1 MNLEE
6 ILAQL
11 REIDSNLTAEEQTQA
26 RRHLLDEVFAST
38 SIDLAA
44 MSAAVREKGGAVDPT
59 NADISEEALAEFG
72 LLSEVS
78 DAVNT
83 RIAAIEEQRAKEQ
96 RAAHAA
102 KLAEKIA
109 ATKALDAAPAGGGG
123 GGGGAPVT
131 ASGGSRGPSA
141 GGPAR
146 REHVIMVA
154 ASDLPNHFSG
164 QTIADGRA
172 LTAAAIARARS
183 LARSGSGQRVPL
195 VSLQRQ
201 APDTHLV
208 TDEIRDWE
216 RLNTAADES
225 RLPGGSLAA
234 SMLKRQS
241 LTASTPIPGG
251 PFGGYA
257 WCAPME
263 LREEYCP
270 VDGSLDAMLDIP
282 TLVTTRGGVM
292 FPRTP
297 DFSALYEPFCFSD
310 DDVQLGYDLQKP
322 CVSLPCPDGWDE
334 FKLEGCSFCLET
346 GILQARIE
354 PLTVQ
359 RAITELTIA
368 HQRHANRMR
377 IQSIV
382 DQIGGMSGGHT
393 DLTEWGNH
401 GPGLIESLLSF
412 VELQAEHIRTRRRL
426 ALNTTLEA
434 IFPRFALG
442 VLRADLS
449 KKNAIAGRWAASEQD
464 VINYLLTRGIRP
476 QFVWDWQDEEL
487 SSDATPTQWPDQM
500 SFVIYQAGAFVAIT
514 GPSVQIEMVHDK
526 ALLQA
531 NREIRLF
538 SEDTTTI
545 AYRCGAAKSY
555 TVPLCPTGVSGGQ
568 EVITCSPGG
577 GDGGGEGQAQ
587 AQTTVINELVAA
599 LQQMLATAQS
609 PQLAAVGAPVAAAGA
624 GQGAAAPQQAA
635 VAEPLL
641 EAAVATP
648 VASAGA
654 SVTAPSTAAQNGAG
668 SRGSRSSKGSK

>member
-11 REIDSNLTAEEQTQA
+11 REIDPELSQDEQAQA
-26 RRHLLDEVFAST
+26 RKHLLDEVFAS
-38 SIDLAA
+38 SSVDLAA
-44 MSAAVREKGGAVDPT
+44 LSAAVIAKGGAVDPDS
-59 NADISEEALAEFG
+59 ADISEEALTEFG
-72 LLSEVS
+72 LLVEVS

-83 RIAAIEEQRAKEQ
+83 RVAAIEDQRAKEQ
-96 RAAHAA
+96 RAQHAV

-109 ATKALDAAPAGGGG
+109 ATKMLDQSNPQGGIGKT
-123 GGGGAPVT
+123 PVA

-146 REHVIMVA
+146 REVVAMVA

-172 LTAAAIARARS
+172 LTAAAISRARS

-201 APDTHLV
+201 VPETHLI

-216 RLNTAADES
+216 RLNTVADES

-234 SMLKRQS
+234 SMAKRQS
-241 LTASTPIPGG
+241 LTASTPIPGA

-270 VDGSLDAMLDIP
+270 VDGSLDAMLDLP

-292 FPRTP
+292 FPATP

-310 DDVQLGYDLQKP
+310 DDVSLGYELEKP

-346 GILQARIE
+346 GILQARVE

-368 HQRHANRMR
+368 HQRHLNRMR

-382 DQIGGMSGGHT
+382 DQVGGMSGGHT

-401 GPGLIESLLSF
+401 GPGLIESVLSF

-426 ALNTTLEA
+426 AVNTTLEA
-434 IFPRFALG
+434 VFPRYALG
-442 VLRADLS
+442 VLRADLA
-449 KKNAIAGRWAASEQD
+449 KKNAIEGRWSASEQD

-476 QFVWDWQDEEL
+476 QFVWDWQDEEMA
-487 SSDATPTQWPDQM
+487 SDATPTQWPSQM
-500 SFVIYQAGAFVAIT
+500 SFLLYQAGAFLAIT

-526 ALLQA
+526 TLLQA

-538 SEDTTTI
+538 AEDTHTV

-555 TVPLCPTGVSGGQ
+555 TVPLCPNGVSGGQ
-568 EVITCSPGG
+568 EVITCSSGG
-577 GDGGGEGQAQ
+577 GGGETAPEPE
-587 AQTTVINELVAA
+587 TFSERRLVAA
-599 LQQMLATAQS
+599 LQQAFAGS
-609 PQLAAVGAPVAAAGA
+609 GAPAPQTQQPLFEAAAS
-624 GQGAAAPQQAA
+624 
-635 VAEPLL
+635 
-641 EAAVATP
+641 TP
-648 VASAGA
+648 VASVGA
-654 SVTAPSTAAQNGAG
+654 SVTTPSSTNAPSD
-668 SRGSRSSKGSK
+668 SSTGTKGPRTSKNAK

>member
-11 REIDSNLTAEEQTQA
+11 REIDSELSADEQRQA
-26 RRHLLDEVFAST
+26 RSHLLTEVFSSN

-44 MSAAVREKGGAVDPT
+44 LRAAVVAKGSVVDAD
-59 NADISEEALAEFG
+59 NADISEEALAEFN
-72 LLSEVS
+72 LVSEVA
-78 DAVNT
+78 DAINLRVE
-83 RIAAIEEQRAKEQ
+83 AIEEQRKKEE
-96 RAAHAA
+96 RAQHAA

-109 ATKALDAAPAGGGG
+109 ATKALDAAPAGGT
-123 GGGGAPVT
+123 GGAPVT
-131 ASGGSRGPSA
+131 ASGASRGPSA

-146 REHVIMVA
+146 REHVVMVA

-225 RLPGGSLAA
+225 KLPGGSLAA
-234 SMLKRQS
+234 AMAKRQG
-241 LTASTPIPGG
+241 LTASTPIPGA

-263 LREEYCP
+263 IREEYCP

-346 GILQARIE
+346 GILQARVE

-368 HQRHANRMR
+368 HQRHLNRMR

-426 ALNTTLEA
+426 AVNTTLEA

-449 KKNAIAGRWAASEQD
+449 KKNAIEGRWAASEQD

-476 QFVWDWQDEEL
+476 QFVWDWQDEEM
-487 SSDATPTQWPDQM
+487 SSDATPTQWPAQM
-500 SFVIYQAGAFVAIT
+500 SFVIYQAGAFLAIT

-538 SEDTTTI
+538 AEDTSAV

-555 TVPLCPTGVSGGQ
+555 TVPLCPNGVSGGQ

-577 GDGGGEGQAQ
+577 GDGGGEAQ
-587 AQTTVINELVAA
+587 ARTLTQAPEVVV
-599 LQQMLATAQS
+599 QQMASQMASAFQQALAG
-609 PQLAAVGAPVAAAGA
+609 V
-624 GQGAAAPQQAA
+624 GQGTGGQQ
-635 VAEPLL
+635 AEPLV
-641 EAAVATP
+641 EAAVSTP

-654 SVTAPSTAAQNGAG
+654 SVTAPATSASQNGTGAG
-668 SRGSRSSKGSK
+668 GRGSRTSKTSK